1 MAAFRD
7 KGRMAELMET
17 IPVRIVL
24 DPQAPLA
31 GAAYRA
37 GRLAREGGTL

>member
-1 MAAFRD
+1 MAA
-7 KGRMAELMET
+7 LMET

-31 GAAYRA
+31 GAGYRA
-37 GRLAREGGTL
+37 GRLAREGGTP